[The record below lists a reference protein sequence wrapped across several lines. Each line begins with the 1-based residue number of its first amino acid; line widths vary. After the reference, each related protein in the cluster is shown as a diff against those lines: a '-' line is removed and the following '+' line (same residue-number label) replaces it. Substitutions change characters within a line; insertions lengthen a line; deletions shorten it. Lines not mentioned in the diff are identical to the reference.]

1 MFLLIILAAEKPPSD
16 GNAVSDSQKNDGP
29 GRIRTGDLRRVK
41 APSAPPPGVVTSLDH
56 SPQNSSNVSLSTLE
70 LSFDFEELRDY
81 VERRKCGLSE
91 HSVDWIERASKDFW
105 HITEGVISKERMD
118 AFRSFV
124 LTKYHSP
131 WSYGK
136 TLSFA
141 KAFLSYLTKL
151 HLDARFKGFHLFLDL
166 PKTAKVQ
173 KRVTTRIVTQKDI
186 ERVLQHIQD
195 AEQDGRLNKVRADQ
209 YRAFV
214 LFGAYTGQRSV
225 STIARLTVG
234 QCREA
239 IQSDPPCVLV
249 NASQDKIHMEH
260 YVPLHPAVISAL
272 RPLFD
277 GRKDEEPLF
286 EYNSFQMWVKRAK
299 IPMSR
304 FKGHFV
310 LGDLRKFAEQHGDII
325 QWDQS
330 NRAYIMTHGVSG
342 IDWKHYKHPLPENVN
357 NVYMKYWKD
366 IIFGPC

>member
-1 MFLLIILAAEKPPSD
+1 
-16 GNAVSDSQKNDGP
+16 
-29 GRIRTGDLRRVK
+29 
-41 APSAPPPGVVTSLDH
+41 
-56 SPQNSSNVSLSTLE
+56 
-70 LSFDFEELRDY
+70 
-81 VERRKCGLSE
+81 
-91 HSVDWIERASKDFW
+91 
-105 HITEGVISKERMD
+105 MD
-118 AFRSFV
+118 AFRLFV
-124 LTKYHSP
+124 LTKYDST
-131 WSYGK
+131 WSHGK
-136 TLSFA
+136 TLCFG
-141 KAFLSYLTKL
+141 KAFLSYLTKV
-151 HLDARFKGFHLFLDL
+151 HLDVRFKGFQLFLDL
-166 PKTAKVQ
+166 PKTVKVQ

-209 YRAFV
+209 YQAFV

-225 STIARLTVG
+225 STIARLSVG

-239 IQSDPPCVLV
+239 IESDPPCMLV
-249 NASQDKIHMEH
+249 KASQDKIHMEH

-325 QWDQS
+325 GWDQS

-357 NVYMKYWKD
+357 NVYMKYWKE